1 MPSTWGNYLKM
12 SIFGESHGPGIGVVL
27 DGLPAGIPIDREAL
41 DRFTQR
47 RAPGKNRNSTPR
59 KENDWPEFL
68 SGYWNGVTTGTPL
81 AALIRNHDTQSKDY
95 SQMEAVARPGHAD
108 YTGFLRYGGAND
120 VRGGGHFSGRLTAPL
135 TLAGGIAKQILAGQ
149 GIFIGAHLLQ
159 VADLQDL
166 SFDPVN
172 LDVPTLLRPGESPF
186 PTLNQACGDGMQEAI
201 EQARMALDSVGGIV
215 ECGVL
220 GFPAGIGSPM
230 FDGLENRIASLVF
243 GIPAVKGV
251 EFGDGFAACGL
262 RGSQNNDPFFLENGR
277 IATTTNHAGG
287 ILGGIS
293 SGMPILFRAGFKPT
307 PSIALSQKTVNFRE
321 NRAEELSIHG
331 RHDPCVAVRA
341 VPVVE
346 AAAALALLDALL
358 EARGYQGLQGSSV
371 GSK

>member
-1 MPSTWGNYLKM
+1 MPSIWGNYLKL

-27 DGLPAGIPIDREAL
+27 DGLPAGVPIDREEL
-41 DRFTQR
+41 ERFTQR

-68 SGYWNGVTTGTPL
+68 SGYWNGATTGTPL

-95 SQMEAVARPGHAD
+95 SQMQAVARPGHAD
-108 YTGFLRYGGAND
+108 FTGFLRYAGAND

-135 TLAGGIAKQILAGQ
+135 TLAGGIAKQVLARR
-149 GIFIGAHLLQ
+149 GIVIGAHLVQ
-159 VADLQDL
+159 VGGCADLL
-166 SFDPVN
+166 YDPAN
-172 LDVPTLLRPGESPF
+172 LDEETLLRPGNAPF
-186 PTLNQACGDGMQEAI
+186 PTLDERLGARMQRVI
-201 EQARMALDSVGGIV
+201 EQARMEQDSVGGMV

-220 GFPAGIGSPM
+220 GFPSGIGSPM
-230 FDGLENRIASLVF
+230 FGGLENRIASLAF

-251 EFGDGFAACGL
+251 EFGDGFLACAL
-262 RGSQNNDPFFLENGR
+262 RGSQNNDPFTLKDGQIVTE
-277 IATTTNHAGG
+277 TNHAGG

-293 SGMPILFRAGFKPT
+293 TGMPILFRVGFKPT
-307 PSIALSQKTVNFRE
+307 PSISLPQKTVNFRE
-321 NRAEELSIHG
+321 KRLETLEVHG

-358 EARGYQGLQGSSV
+358 EAQGYQGMQA
-371 GSK
+371 